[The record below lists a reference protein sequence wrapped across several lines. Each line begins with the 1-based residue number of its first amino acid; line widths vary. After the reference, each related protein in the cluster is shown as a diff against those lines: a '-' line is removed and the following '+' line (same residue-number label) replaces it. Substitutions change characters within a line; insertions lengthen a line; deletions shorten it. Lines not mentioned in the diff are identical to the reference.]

1 MMRGMDERI
10 QFLVRALAV
19 VSAVLLL
26 TFVWLVFG
34 VVIGAVTWSS
44 LESAVRGILCAGA
57 VPGSATGVLLLVYW
71 LNRRDDPRHA
81 KRPPASP

>member
-1 MMRGMDERI
+1 MDERI
-10 QFLVRALAV
+10 QMLLRVLAV
-19 VSAVLLL
+19 LSAVLLL

-34 VVIGAVTWSS
+34 VVIGALTWSS

-57 VPGSATGVLLLVYW
+57 VPASATGVLLLAYW

-81 KRPPASP
+81 KRPLDPP